1 MTTSLAVDVQFR
13 TYGFELEGVEL
24 VRAEGGD
31 GREITG
37 IAVPYGVDQ
46 QIYPGLIERFDRG
59 SFDHQLRAIPQ
70 RTVFVRD
77 HYSMGGTIIGKVK
90 GAEDTAKG
98 LRLHARVSQLRDPI
112 ADDTLTLIVDEVL
125 RELSIGFID
134 RKSVMDGAVTVRR
147 KADLTELAIV
157 HRGAYGR
164 NATVIGVRSE
174 QVPNNR
180 LTARQALARLPL
192 PDMLS

>member
-1 MTTSLAVDVQFR
+1 MTNALATDVQFR

-31 GREITG
+31 GRDITG

-46 QIYPGLIERFDRG
+46 EIYPGLTERFERG
-59 SFDHQLRAIPQ
+59 AFDHQLRAIPQ
-70 RTVFVRD
+70 RTHFSRG
-77 HYSMGGTIIGKVK
+77 HMSQGGILIGKVK

-125 RELSIGFID
+125 RELSIGF
-134 RKSVMDGAVTVRR
+134 RENKNVMDGLVTVRR

-157 HRGAYGR
+157 HRGAYGKSAR
-164 NATVIGVRSE
+164 VTGVRSE
-174 QVPNNR
+174 SGGDSGNVAAQ
-180 LTARQALARLPL
+180 LLARLPL
-192 PDMLS
+192 PDMIG